1 MADLVEDS
9 IRRYPSPLEICL
21 GGRAYARTHGPNVT
35 RMAHTFQVT
44 FDAANPKAVAEFWAA
59 ALGYIVQPPPDGFNS
74 WDEFADSIDM
84 PEEDRDNL
92 AAVVDPDGE
101 GPRVLFQKVPEGK
114 TVKNRVHLDVNITER
129 GSSPE
134 QRRVAID
141 AEGERLLALGATRLD
156 DFDDET
162 GMWTVMQDV
171 EGNEFCV
178 Q

>member
-1 MADLVEDS
+1 
-9 IRRYPSPLEICL
+9 
-21 GGRAYARTHGPNVT
+21 
-35 RMAHTFQVT
+35 MAHTFQVT
-44 FDAANPKAVAEFWAA
+44 FDAANPMVVAEFWAA
-59 ALGYIVQPPPDGFNS
+59 ALGYIVQPPPDGFTS

-84 PEEDRDNL
+84 PGEDRDNL
-92 AAVVDPDGE
+92 AAAVDPDGE

-114 TVKNRVHLDVNITER
+114 VVKNRVHLDVNITER

-141 AEGERLLALGATRLD
+141 AEVERLLALGATRFD

>member
-1 MADLVEDS
+1 
-9 IRRYPSPLEICL
+9 
-21 GGRAYARTHGPNVT
+21 
-35 RMAHTFQVT
+35 MAHTLQVT
-44 FDAANPKAVAEFWAA
+44 FDAADPMAVAEFWAP
-59 ALGYIVQPPPDGFNS
+59 ALGYIVQPPPGDFAT
-74 WDEFADSIDM
+74 WEDFADSVGI

-92 AAVVDPDGE
+92 AAVIDPDGV
-101 GPRVLFQKVPEGK
+101 GPRLLFQKVPEGK
-114 TVKNRVHLDVNITER
+114 AVKYRVHLDVNITER

-134 QRRVAID
+134 QQRVAID
-141 AEGERLLALGATRLD
+141 AEVERLLALGATRLD